1 MSDFCVLRLVAPA
14 SAEWVTVDASGA
26 RASAVARGTLAEAA
40 AACGGRR
47 LVVLVPSADVV
58 LAMPE
63 IPARAAGAK
72 LLKLVPFALE
82 EQLAQDVETLH
93 FAVGRADA
101 DRRVPVA
108 AVDRARM
115 AEWLALLR
123 EAGLSP
129 AAMYPEGM
137 AVPANPAHIVLL
149 LDGERVFVRRP
160 GALPLTLEADPIDAT
175 LAVAG
180 VPPLEPEAGPNTHVI
195 VYASPADW
203 EAHRAAIEA
212 LRPALGSLKVQ
223 LLPDGPLPLLAATSV
238 TEPPFTLLQ
247 GDYALRQGFAGEW
260 PRWRL
265 AAGLLAGFL
274 ALHLLTLG
282 IDWWRARQQE
292 ALVDQQLRAAA
303 AEALPNV
310 QNLDRLPSVRAAVDA
325 RLRASRAAV
334 SEGLLGT
341 LGAVASATAQTPGT
355 LVESLDYRNG
365 VTDLQLD
372 APNVDAIDRLQQLVG
387 TKGFRAEMRGAS
399 QRGERYQGRLELKG
413 PGT

>member
-1 MSDFCVLRLVAPA
+1 MADSCVLRLVAPDF
-14 SAEWVTVDASGA
+14 AEWVSVDASGA
-26 RASAVARGTLAEAA
+26 RATAVARGSLAEAA

-63 IPARAAGAK
+63 VPTRGNAK

-93 FAVGRADA
+93 FAVGRPEP

-115 AEWLALLR
+115 AEWLAQLR
-123 EAGLSP
+123 AVGLEP

-137 AVPANPAHIVLL
+137 VVPANPAHVVLL

-160 GALPLTLEADPIDAT
+160 GGLPLTLDADPIDAT
-175 LAVAG
+175 LAIADL
-180 VPPLEPEAGPNTHVI
+180 PPSDPDAGPNTHVI
-195 VYASPADW
+195 VYASPAEW
-203 EAHRAAIEA
+203 EASRAPIEA

-238 TEPPFTLLQ
+238 TSPPFTLLQ
-247 GDYALRQGFAGEW
+247 GDHAASQGFAGEW
-260 PRWRL
+260 PKWRL
-265 AAGLLAGFL
+265 AAMLAGAFL
-274 ALHLLTLG
+274 VLHLATLG
-282 IDWWRARQQE
+282 VDWWRIRKQE
-292 ALVDQQLRAAA
+292 AAVDQQLRAAA
-303 AEALPNV
+303 AEALPNI
-310 QNLDRLPSVRAAVDA
+310 QNLDRLPSLRAAVES

-334 SEGLLGT
+334 NEGLIGT
-341 LGAVASATAQTPGT
+341 LGALANAATQAPGT
-355 LVESLDYRNG
+355 SVESLSYRDG
-365 VTDLQLD
+365 ITDLQLD
-372 APNVDAIDRLQQLVG
+372 APDVNAIDRVQQAIG
-387 TKGFRAEMRGAS
+387 TTGFRAEMRGAS
-399 QRGERYQGRLELKG
+399 QRGDRYQGRLQLKG